1 LLFREKTSQGL
12 FQEVY
17 MSILNRIAHFQNR
30 RDEVPNQELARELA
44 KKKDREGIRE
54 IAENLWNKD
63 KNVQADCVKVLYEIG
78 YIDPSLIADYA
89 EDYLKLLKSRNNR
102 LVWGGM
108 IALSTVATL
117 KADVIFEHLQ
127 EVYRAIELGSV
138 ITVDGGV
145 LTLAGVA
152 SAREEYRQAIFPFLL
167 DHLRT
172 CRPKDVPQHSEKS
185 LPAVDASN
193 KDEFIT
199 VLEKRLEDLSGSQ
212 ITRVKKVIKA
222 AEKPIITLI
231 TEN

>member
-1 LLFREKTSQGL
+1 
-12 FQEVY
+12 

-117 KADVIFEHLQ
+117 KADIIFEHLQ

-185 LPAVDASN
+185 LPAVAASN
-193 KDEFIT
+193 KDDFIA
-199 VLEKRLEDLSGSQ
+199 VLEKRMEDLTGPQ
-212 ITRVKKVIKA
+212 VKRVKKVIQEAK
-222 AEKPIITLI
+222 
-231 TEN
+231 NR

>member
-1 LLFREKTSQGL
+1 
-12 FQEVY
+12 

>member
-1 LLFREKTSQGL
+1 
-12 FQEVY
+12 
-17 MSILNRIAHFQNR
+17 MSVLDRIAHFQNR

-44 KKKDREGIRE
+44 EQKDREGIRE

-63 KNVQADCVKVLYEIG
+63 KNIQADCVKVLYEIG
-78 YIDPSLIADYA
+78 YINPTLITDYA

-117 KADVIFEHLQ
+117 KADFIFEHLQ

-152 SAREEYRQAIFPFLL
+152 SVREEYRRAIFPFLL
-167 DHLRT
+167 NHLRS

-185 LPAVDASN
+185 LPTVDANN
-193 KDEFIT
+193 KDDFIA
-199 VLEKRLEDLSGSQ
+199 VLEKRMEDLNDTQ
-212 ITRVKKVIKA
+212 VKRVKKVIQE
-222 AEKPIITLI
+222 AE
-231 TEN
+231 NR